1 VVPMAEEGSRDRDG
15 RVSDS
20 IDRVM
25 RRIDAHRSLP
35 TIDPSG
41 APALGPPT
49 AIATEGPEV
58 RQTEA
63 DVVVTPARIFVTLEL
78 PGASRETIEVLADDA
93 RLTVHAIA
101 EARVF
106 HTEIPLTHPIEP
118 DAVTATYRNGV
129 LDVVLPRR
137 RGHRVRV
144 KRGD

>member
-1 VVPMAEEGSRDRDG
+1 MAEERSRDRD
-15 RVSDS
+15 VQAPDP
-20 IDRVM
+20 IDQLM

-41 APALGPPT
+41 ALALSPPT
-49 AIATEGPEV
+49 AIATEGSEV
-58 RQTEA
+58 RQPEA

-78 PGASRETIEVLADDA
+78 PGANRETIEVLADDA
-93 RLTVHAIA
+93 RLTVHAITA

-106 HTEIPLTHPIEP
+106 HTEVPLTHPIEP